1 MNRFIG
7 FARGFAEA
15 SNNGLAP
22 KLIEVRIIRRM
33 ISPRFKAVYSIWEL
47 LLQRLHIRV
56 SILYYSFFK
65 I

>member
-22 KLIEVRIIRRM
+22 KLIEVIIIM
-33 ISPRFKAVYSIWEL
+33 LMLILRFKAVYLIWEL
-47 LLQRLHIRV
+47 LLQPLPIRV
-56 SILYYSFFK
+56 SM
-65 I
+65 

>member
-22 KLIEVRIIRRM
+22 KLIEVIIV
-33 ISPRFKAVYSIWEL
+33 ILILILRFKAVYLIWEL
-47 LLQRLHIRV
+47 LLQPLPIRV
-56 SILYYSFFK
+56 SM
-65 I
+65 

>member
-22 KLIEVRIIRRM
+22 KLIEVRIIRWM
-33 ISPRFKAVYSIWEL
+33 ISPRFKVVYLI
-47 LLQRLHIRV
+47 
-56 SILYYSFFK
+56 
-65 I
+65 